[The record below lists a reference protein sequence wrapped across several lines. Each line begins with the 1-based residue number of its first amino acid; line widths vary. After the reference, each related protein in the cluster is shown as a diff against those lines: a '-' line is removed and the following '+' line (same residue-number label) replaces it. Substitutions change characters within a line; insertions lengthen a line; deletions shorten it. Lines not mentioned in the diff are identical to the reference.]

1 MTVETNNDKIIME
14 DLVKTL
20 DNICE
25 LYEKQPNASDA
36 SEDLQQCIRDA
47 RTLLNSIEIH
57 SDDASE
63 PTYIDTVLTD
73 IQKCSIL

>member
-25 LYEKQPNASDA
+25 LYEKQ
-36 SEDLQQCIRDA
+36 EDLQQCIVEA
-47 RTLLNSIEIH
+47 RTLLNSIPEET
-57 SDDASE
+57 S
-63 PTYIDTVLTD
+63 YIDTVLTD

>member
-1 MTVETNNDKIIME
+1 MTDNELRLANLNE

-25 LYEKQPNASDA
+25 LYEKQ
-36 SEDLQQCIRDA
+36 EDLQQCIVEA
-47 RTLLNSIEIH
+47 RTLLNSI
-57 SDDASE
+57 SE
-63 PTYIDTVLTD
+63 SSYIDTVLTD

>member
-1 MTVETNNDKIIME
+1 MTDNELRLANLNE
-14 DLVKTL
+14 DLVNAL

-25 LYEKQPNASDA
+25 LYEKQADASDI
-36 SEDLQQCIRDA
+36 QQCIRDA
-47 RTLLNSIEIH
+47 RTLLNSIH

>member
-25 LYEKQPNASDA
+25 LYEKQ
-36 SEDLQQCIRDA
+36 EDLQQCIVEA
-47 RTLLNSIEIH
+47 RTLLNSI
-57 SDDASE
+57 SE
-63 PTYIDTVLTD
+63 SSYIDTVLTD

>member
-25 LYEKQPNASDA
+25 LYEKQ
-36 SEDLQQCIRDA
+36 EDLQECIRDA
-47 RTLLNSIEIH
+47 RTLLNSI
-57 SDDASE
+57 SSE

>member
-1 MTVETNNDKIIME
+1 MTDNELRLANLNE

-36 SEDLQQCIRDA
+36 SAELQECIVEA
-47 RTLLNSIEIH
+47 RTLLNSI
-57 SDDASE
+57 SE
-63 PTYIDTVLTD
+63 SSYIDTVLTD

>member
-1 MTVETNNDKIIME
+1 MTDNELSLA

-25 LYEKQPNASDA
+25 LYEKQ
-36 SEDLQQCIRDA
+36 EDLQECIVEA
-47 RTLLNSIEIH
+47 RTLLNSI
-57 SDDASE
+57 SE
-63 PTYIDTVLTD
+63 SSYIDTVLTD

>member
-1 MTVETNNDKIIME
+1 MTDNELRLA
-14 DLVKTL
+14 DLVNAL

-25 LYEKQPNASDA
+25 LYEKQ
-36 SEDLQQCIRDA
+36 EDLQECIVEA
-47 RTLLNSIEIH
+47 RTLLNSIH

-63 PTYIDTVLTD
+63 SSYIDTVLTD

>member
-25 LYEKQPNASDA
+25 LYEKQADASDI
-36 SEDLQQCIRDA
+36 QQCIRDA
-47 RTLLNSIEIH
+47 RTLLNSIH

>member
-1 MTVETNNDKIIME
+1 MTVEQE
-14 DLVKTL
+14 LSLADLIKTL

-25 LYEKQPNASDA
+25 LYEKQ
-36 SEDLQQCIRDA
+36 EDLQECIVEA
-47 RTLLNSIEIH
+47 RTLLNSIH

-63 PTYIDTVLTD
+63 SSYIDTVLTD

>member
-1 MTVETNNDKIIME
+1 MTVEQELKLANLNE

-25 LYEKQPNASDA
+25 LYEKQA
-36 SEDLQQCIRDA
+36 DLQECIVEA
-47 RTLLNSIEIH
+47 RTLLNSIH

-63 PTYIDTVLTD
+63 SSYIDTVLTD

>member
-1 MTVETNNDKIIME
+1 MTDNELRLANLNE

-25 LYEKQPNASDA
+25 LYEKQA
-36 SEDLQQCIRDA
+36 DLQECIVEA
-47 RTLLNSIEIH
+47 RTLLNSI
-57 SDDASE
+57 SE
-63 PTYIDTVLTD
+63 SSYIDTVLTD

>member
-1 MTVETNNDKIIME
+1 MTVETDHKIIME

-25 LYEKQPNASDA
+25 LYEKQ
-36 SEDLQQCIRDA
+36 EDLQECIRDA
-47 RTLLNSIEIH
+47 RTLLNSIENH

-63 PTYIDTVLTD
+63 TTYIDTVLTD

>member
-25 LYEKQPNASDA
+25 LYEKQ
-36 SEDLQQCIRDA
+36 EDLQQCIRDA
-47 RTLLNSIEIH
+47 RTLLNSI
-57 SDDASE
+57 SSE

>member
-1 MTVETNNDKIIME
+1 MTDNDKLIME

-25 LYEKQPNASDA
+25 LYEKQA
-36 SEDLQQCIRDA
+36 DLQECIVEA
-47 RTLLNSIEIH
+47 RTLLNSI
-57 SDDASE
+57 DAS
-63 PTYIDTVLTD
+63 YIDTVLTD

>member
-1 MTVETNNDKIIME
+1 MTDNELRLANLNE
-14 DLVKTL
+14 DLIKTL

-25 LYEKQPNASDA
+25 LYEKQA
-36 SEDLQQCIRDA
+36 DLQQCIVEA
-47 RTLLNSIEIH
+47 RTLLNSIH

>member
-25 LYEKQPNASDA
+25 LYEKQ
-36 SEDLQQCIRDA
+36 EDLQQCIRDA
-47 RTLLNSIEIH
+47 RTLLNSIH

>member
-25 LYEKQPNASDA
+25 LYEKQ
-36 SEDLQQCIRDA
+36 EDLQQCIRDA
-47 RTLLNSIEIH
+47 RTLLNSIPEE
-57 SDDASE
+57 S
-63 PTYIDTVLTD
+63 TYIDTVLTD

>member
-25 LYEKQPNASDA
+25 LYEKQ
-36 SEDLQQCIRDA
+36 EDLQQCIRDA